1 VTEKKVNLVAYNSQT
16 ETSQTKEVLQSAK
29 DSGVANVSFTETLP
43 ENTKYVDWMK
53 GNVSNL
59 EKALS

>member
-1 VTEKKVNLVAYNSQT
+1 MTEKKVNLVAYNSQT